1 MPPTLEAATAFR
13 QPRPPAPI
21 EPFEIPHS
29 SLPAALDGLT
39 ILHISDL
46 HSRTPQWGRR
56 WFRSMLEGL
65 RRTPADIV
73 AFTGDYMDSPPNARS
88 ALKALSAVV
97 DAIRPRLGAFG
108 IFGNHDTTPFMRA
121 ARRRLAKVRWLDG
134 EHVDVQHRGVPLRI
148 LGAHWPEDLLSAAL
162 QTPETAAAPV
172 AGAGGSD
179 PADHPPSA
187 RDPFTITLAH
197 IPTALITAAS
207 MNLPLVLAGHT
218 HAGQIRLSPRLAP
231 HTSSDL
237 PAHLAT
243 GVLRL
248 RGTLC
253 CVSRGTGEAIM
264 ERLRINCPRH
274 VPLYTLRRGELPRP
288 PEGGSPDCVTQVIP
302 W

>member
-1 MPPTLEAATAFR
+1 MLRTLETAAAFR
-13 QPRPPAPI
+13 RPRPPAPI
-21 EPFEIPHS
+21 EPFDIPHS

-39 ILHISDL
+39 IFHIADL
-46 HSRTPQWGRR
+46 HARTPMAGRR
-56 WFRSMLEGL
+56 WFGALLDAL

-73 AFTGDYMDSPPNARS
+73 ALTGDYMDSPIHARP
-88 ALKALSAVV
+88 ALEALEAIAT
-97 DAIRPRLGAFG
+97 AIRPRLGAFG
-108 IFGNHDTTPFMRA
+108 VFGNHDTVPFQRA
-121 ARRRLAKVRWLDG
+121 ARRRVRQVRWLDG
-134 EHVDVQHRGVPLRI
+134 EHTDLQHRGAPLRI

-162 QTPETAAAPV
+162 HTPETR
-172 AGAGGSD
+172 GAD
-179 PADHPPSA
+179 PADRPPSA

-197 IPTALITAAS
+197 IPTALVTAAS
-207 MNLPLVLAGHT
+207 LNLPLVLAGHT

-253 CVSRGTGEAIM
+253 CVSRGMGEAIM

-274 VPLYTLRRGELPRP
+274 VPLYALRRGELPRP
-288 PEGGSPDCVTQVIP
+288 PQGAGPEVVTQVMA